1 MASSVVACARAESFE
16 AKNNR
21 PAQQIGRID
30 QRAAAEKKSVFLI
43 ELGHDYK
50 IVINGKTNFGL
61 FAGLSVFDYEVA
73 LTVLVKGQPQPAST
87 TSCGVSTSLIAEL
100 HFRGIS
106 LQAWDTITKL

>member
-1 MASSVVACARAESFE
+1 MCSCRREERLFH
-16 AKNNR
+16 R
-21 PAQQIGRID
+21 T
-30 QRAAAEKKSVFLI
+30 
-43 ELGHDYK
+43 GHDYK